1 MINLNAWGK
10 THPIE
15 FQFDN
20 YVDNGNLYVG
30 MVTTEDGYPEPWS
43 SLTVNLGVKCAEN
56 CAFIDTNN
64 NGVGIIDWLLQNNL
78 GRLTGREMPSGWCR
92 FLEFEFNMEELRKH
106 EVQ

>member
-15 FQFDN
+15 FELN
-20 YVDNGNLYVG
+20 SYASNGNLYVG
-30 MVTTEDGYPEPWS
+30 MSTFYDWYREPWGD
-43 SLTVNLGVKCAEN
+43 LTVNLGVKCKPN

-64 NGVGIIDWLLQNNL
+64 NGPEIINWLLQNNL
-78 GRLTGREMPSGWCR
+78 GKLTGREMPSGWCR

>member
-1 MINLNAWGK
+1 MINLHAWGK

-30 MVTTEDGYPEPWS
+30 MITTEDGWHEPWS
-43 SLTVNLGVKCAEN
+43 SLTVNLGVKCADN

-64 NGVGIIDWLLQNNL
+64 NGPEIINWLLENNL
-78 GRLTGREMPSGWCR
+78 GKLTDREMPSGWCR

>member
-30 MVTTEDGYPEPWS
+30 MITAEDGYPEPWS
-43 SLTVNLGVKCAEN
+43 SLTVNLGVKCADN
-56 CAFIDTNN
+56 CA
-64 NGVGIIDWLLQNNL
+64 L
-78 GRLTGREMPSGWCR
+78 SSYC
-92 FLEFEFNMEELRKH
+92 
-106 EVQ
+106 